1 MYSNVGRTLVKAIR
15 YAVVCLSLLAIM
27 ACSKKTDEKPV
38 AEQES
43 APTAQIDQSTA
54 GSVAGTVKF
63 TGSVPPA
70 QPIDMTQ
77 DAACKGTNTAET
89 YIVENGNLANA
100 VVYVKDGLA
109 KYAYPSASDTATV
122 DQDGCKY
129 IPHVLAI
136 RTNQPVK
143 FLNSDPTSH
152 NVHPTPDKNEEWNES
167 QQPKADPI
175 TKKFSEPEL
184 MMPVKCNQHPWMK
197 MYLSVFNHPFFAITG
212 KDGKFELK
220 GLPPGTYTVAVVHEK
235 LGEKTQQVTIGP
247 KESKAADFTYASQ

>member
-1 MYSNVGRTLVKAIR
+1 VKTIR
-15 YAVVCLSLLAIM
+15 YAVVCLSLLATI
-27 ACSKKTDEKPV
+27 ACSKKTDEKPA
-38 AEQES
+38 AEQEA
-43 APTAQIDQSTA
+43 APTAQIDQATV
-54 GSVAGTVKF
+54 GSVTGTVKF

-70 QPIDMTQ
+70 QTIDMSQ
-77 DAACKGTNTAET
+77 DAACKGSNTAET
-89 YIVENGNLANA
+89 YIVDSGNLANA

-109 KYAYPSASDTATV
+109 NYAYSSASDTATV
-122 DQDGCKY
+122 DQDGCRY

-136 RTNQPVK
+136 RTGQPVK
-143 FLNSDPTSH
+143 FTNSDPTSH

-175 TKKFSEPEL
+175 TKQFSQPEL

-197 MYLSVFNHPFFAITG
+197 MYLSVFKHPFFAVTG

-235 LGEKTQQVTIGP
+235 LGEKSQQVTIGP
-247 KESKAADFTYASQ
+247 REAKSTEFAYAAQ

>member
-1 MYSNVGRTLVKAIR
+1 MWGRTLVKAIR
-15 YAVVCLSLLAIM
+15 YAVVCLSLLAVM
-27 ACSKKTDEKPV
+27 ACSKKTDEKPS
-38 AEQES
+38 ADQE
-43 APTAQIDQSTA
+43 ATPTAQIDQSTV
-54 GSVAGTVKF
+54 GSVTGTVKF
-63 TGSVPPA
+63 TGYVPPA
-70 QPIDMTQ
+70 QPIDMAQ
-77 DAACKGTNTAET
+77 DAACKGSNTAET
-89 YIVENGNLANA
+89 YIVDNGNLANA
-100 VVYVKDGLA
+100 VVYIKDGLA
-109 KYAYPSASDTATV
+109 NYAYPSVGDAATV

-136 RTNQPVK
+136 RTGQPVK

-167 QQPKADPI
+167 QQPKGEPI
-175 TKKFSEPEL
+175 TKQFSQPEL

-197 MYLSVFNHPFFAITG
+197 MHLSVFKHPYFAVTG

-247 KESKAADFTYASQ
+247 KESKSTDFTYASQ

>member
-1 MYSNVGRTLVKAIR
+1 MKLQH
-15 YAVVCLSLLAIM
+15 AVVLLTLLLAV
-27 ACSKKTDEKPV
+27 ACNKKE
-38 AEQES
+38 AEPTVKIES
-43 APTAQIDQSTA
+43 SMGPSVQIDQSTV
-54 GSVAGTVKF
+54 GSITGTVKL

-70 QPIDMTQ
+70 QTIDMSQ
-77 DAACKGTNTAET
+77 DAACKGANTAET
-89 YIVENGNLANA
+89 YIVDNGNLANA

-109 KYAYPSASDTATV
+109 NYAYPSPSDTATV

-129 IPHVLAI
+129 LPHVLAV

-175 TKKFSEPEL
+175 TRQFSQPEL

-197 MYLSVFNHPFFAITG
+197 MYLSVFNHPYFAVTG

-247 KESKAADFTYASQ
+247 KESKSTDFIYASQ